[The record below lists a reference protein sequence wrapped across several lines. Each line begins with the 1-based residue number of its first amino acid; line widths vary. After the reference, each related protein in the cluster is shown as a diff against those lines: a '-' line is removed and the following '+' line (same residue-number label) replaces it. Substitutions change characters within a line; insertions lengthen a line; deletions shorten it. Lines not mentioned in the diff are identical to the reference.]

1 MCQTNGFD
9 SCPSVEYNRVSDA
22 VLRNRGEK
30 GSLEQTGGEL
40 KQESTE
46 QTPDSGAATATE
58 AAPFT
63 PYCPA
68 SAQVPEFT
76 LRALVLGI
84 AIGIVF
90 GAANAFL
97 GLKTG
102 TTVSASIPAAVISM
116 AVLRGVLKRGTVLE
130 NNMVQT
136 IGSSGESLAAGVI
149 FTIPAFMFLGME
161 ISQFR
166 IFLFSITGGLLGILF
181 MIPLR
186 HYLMVKEHR
195 VLPFPEGTACANV
208 LVAGE
213 EGGAKAR
220 HVFYGILVGGLY
232 RFGMAGLKLWRDVP
246 SWSFAKL
253 HKAGLSFEFSPI
265 LLGVGYLIGPRISA
279 MMLSGGLL
287 AWFVLIPLF
296 DLIGGQSGH
305 VIYPATIPIS
315 QMTSDDI
322 WNFYIRYIGV
332 GGVAMGGVMSLI
344 KALPAVVASA
354 RHGLS
359 GLRGSTLGS
368 PTDRTQKDI
377 PMSFVLLGVLLIA
390 VLLFVLPQFG
400 IGAVGAAIV
409 LVASFFLVIVGS
421 RMVGL
426 IGSTNQ
432 PVSGMTITALL
443 ATCIVFVRMGRTD
456 ATGMGAALTVG
467 AIVCIAV
474 CMSGDASQDLKTGAL
489 VGATPSKQQWG
500 EIVAVLAIAVVTGWI
515 LELLNRA
522 YGIGSKELS
531 APQARLMADLVRGVM
546 GGGLPWGLLMTGAAI
561 GLVVE
566 LLGIPALPFAIGLYL
581 PLSTSS
587 PMIFGGLISFAV
599 TRLSSGELFKK
610 RDEVGTLYSSG
621 LVAGDALM
629 GIIIAVLTVI
639 PYQLATGEKGRFV
652 DRLTL
657 RNPAGGG
664 WGENVLAILLFGVVC
679 ALLTL
684 AVFRT
689 RVKHHN

>member
-1 MCQTNGFD
+1 MGLTRAG
-9 SCPSVEYNRVSDA
+9 PSDTISGVNVP
-22 VLRNRGEK
+22 K
-30 GSLEQTGGEL
+30 
-40 KQESTE
+40 E
-46 QTPDSGAATATE
+46 QTP
-58 AAPFT
+58 FV
-63 PYCPA
+63 PYCPP
-68 SAQVPEFT
+68 SARMPEFT
-76 LRALVLGI
+76 LRALLLGI
-84 AIGIVF
+84 GIGIVF

-136 IGSSGESLAAGVI
+136 IGSSGESLAAGVV
-149 FTIPAFMFLGME
+149 FTIPAFMFLGIG

-166 IFLFSITGGLLGILF
+166 IFLLSITGGLLGILF

-186 HYLMVKEHR
+186 HYLMVKEHHA
-195 VLPFPEGTACANV
+195 LPFPEGTACANV

-220 HVFYGILVGGLY
+220 YVFYGILVGGVY
-232 RFGMAGLKLWRDVP
+232 RFGMAALKLWRDVP

-296 DLIGGQSGH
+296 DLIGGQSGR
-305 VIYPATIPIS
+305 VIYPATVPIS

-332 GGVAMGGVMSLI
+332 GGVAIGGMMSLI
-344 KALPAVVASA
+344 KALPSVFSSA
-354 RHGLS
+354 KHGVS
-359 GLRGSTLGS
+359 GLRGTAIQG
-368 PTDRTQKDI
+368 PADRTQKDI
-377 PMSFVLLGVLLIA
+377 PMSVVLLGSLLIA
-390 VLLFVLPQFG
+390 ALLFVLPQIG

-409 LVASFFLVIVGS
+409 VVASFFLVVVGS

-432 PVSGMTITALL
+432 PISGMTITALL
-443 ATCIVFVRMGRTD
+443 ATCLVFVRMGRTD
-456 ATGMGAALTVG
+456 VAGMTAAVTVG
-467 AIVCIAV
+467 ALVCIAV
-474 CMSGDASQDLKTGAL
+474 SMSGDASQDLKTGAL

-522 YGIGSKELS
+522 YGIGSRELS

-566 LLGIPALPFAIGLYL
+566 LLGIPALPFSIGLYL

-587 PMIFGGLISFAV
+587 PMIFGGLIAFAV
-599 TRLSSGELFKK
+599 ARFSKGEVLKK
-610 RDEVGTLYSSG
+610 REEVGTLYSSG

-629 GIIIAVLTVI
+629 GIVIAVLTII
-639 PYQLATGEKGRFV
+639 PYQLATGEKGRFIN
-652 DRLTL
+652 RLLL
-657 RNPAGGG
+657 RNPAAGG
-664 WGENVLAILLFGVVC
+664 WGEDVLAILLFGAVC

-689 RVKHHN
+689 REKHHN

>member
-1 MCQTNGFD
+1 MSG
-9 SCPSVEYNRVSDA
+9 VI
-22 VLRNRGEK
+22 
-30 GSLEQTGGEL
+30 
-40 KQESTE
+40 
-46 QTPDSGAATATE
+46 TPKEDT
-58 AAPFT
+58 PFV

-68 SAQVPEFT
+68 SMKVPEFT
-76 LRALVLGI
+76 LRALILGI
-84 AIGIVF
+84 IIGVVF

-116 AVLRGVLKRGTVLE
+116 AILRGVLKKGTVLE

-136 IGSSGESLAAGVI
+136 IGSSGESLAAGVV
-149 FTIPAFMFLGME
+149 FTIPAFMFLGIG

-166 IFLFSITGGLLGILF
+166 IFLLAITGGLLGILF

-195 VLPFPEGTACANV
+195 VLPFPEGTACASV

-213 EGGAKAR
+213 EGGTKAR
-220 HVFYGILVGGLY
+220 YVFYGILVGGLY

-246 SWSFAKL
+246 SWSFTKL
-253 HKAGLSFEFSPI
+253 HKAGLAFEFSPI

-296 DLIGGQSGH
+296 DLIGGQSNQVLFPGT
-305 VIYPATIPIS
+305 VPIS

-322 WNFYIRYIGV
+322 WNFYIRYIGA

-344 KALPAVVASA
+344 KALPSVVASA

-359 GLRGSTLGS
+359 GLRGSNVGG
-368 PTDRTQKDI
+368 PADRTQKDI
-377 PMSFVLLGVLLIA
+377 PMSVVFLGALLIA
-390 VLLFVLPQFG
+390 VLLFTVPQFG
-400 IGAVGAAIV
+400 IGAVGAVIV
-409 LVASFFLVIVGS
+409 LLASFFFVVVSS

-443 ATCIVFVRMGRTD
+443 ATCVVFVGMGKTD
-456 ATGMGAALTVG
+456 AAGMGAAITIG
-467 AIVCIAV
+467 AIVCIAIS
-474 CMSGDASQDLKTGAL
+474 MSGDASQDLKTGAL

-500 EIVAVLAIAVVTGWI
+500 EIVAVLAVAAATGWI

-522 YGIGSKELS
+522 YGIGSRELS
-531 APQARLMADLVRGVM
+531 APQSKLMADLVRGVM
-546 GGGLPWGLLMTGAAI
+546 GGALPWGLLMMGAAI

-599 TRLSSGELFKK
+599 TRFSRGEVLKH
-610 RDEVGTLYSSG
+610 REGVGTLYSSG

-652 DRLTL
+652 ERLAL
-657 RNPAGGG
+657 RTPAAGG
-664 WGENVLAILLFGVVC
+664 WMEDVISIVLYGLVC
-679 ALLTL
+679 ALLAGT
-684 AVFRT
+684 VFRT
-689 RVKHHN
+689 PHRRASP